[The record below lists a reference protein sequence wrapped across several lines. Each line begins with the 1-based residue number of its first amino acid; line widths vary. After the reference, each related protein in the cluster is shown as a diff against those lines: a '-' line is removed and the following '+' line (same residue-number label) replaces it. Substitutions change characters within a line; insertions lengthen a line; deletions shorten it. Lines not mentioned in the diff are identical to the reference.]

1 MTEKE
6 FVKALNKLGIDIDED
21 KLGKLDKY
29 YHILIE
35 KNKIMNLTN
44 IIRKEEVYLKHYYDS
59 LTISLVINFNKQK
72 SLCDIGTG
80 AGFPGI
86 VLKILFPHLKVVLI
100 DSLAKRIT
108 FLNEVIEE
116 LDLKDIEVIHVRAED
131 YARKNNKKFDVVVSR
146 AVAKLNILNEL
157 CLPLVKIG
165 GCFISMKG
173 YADEELKNIDKNL
186 AELNSEI
193 LEIKRFLLP
202 LEESQRTLI
211 KIKKINSINKK
222 YPREFKEIKK
232 KPL

>member
-222 YPREFKEIKK
+222 YPREFKEIKR